1 MKRFPAWLPVVA
13 AFAFAAPV
21 APADAPFASWRA
33 HENRVSGHALHHP
46 PQWHAITRS
55 DGATIVSSVRLPDA
69 TRAPA
74 NVRLPPRTGAYVWL
88 FDYGRPVR
96 VSGER
101 RGIPRALGKPS
112 MHACGFGFGHS
123 LHFRLGGHQFHAFVR
138 LGRRP
143 LPATKA
149 RALRV
154 LSTLRLTRRAREV
167 ANIHTTSVLGRS
179 TRGRPI
185 RAWRIG
191 NPDSPRKILVVGCI
205 HGTECAGTSVTQ
217 RLVNLTFPIAADLW
231 VIQNLNPDGL
241 ALGVRQNGRGVDLN
255 RNFDSEW
262 KPIGRRWSPQYSGP
276 RPFSEPE
283 TRIVRDLILRV
294 RPRLTV
300 WFHQPQGLVRAWGRS
315 VPAARRYA
323 AAARTTYRSLRWPNG
338 TGPNWQN
345 QQLRG
350 GSSFVVEL
358 PPGPLSGAAADR
370 HAAAILRLAQ

>member
-1 MKRFPAWLPVVA
+1 MKRLGAALTVVA
-13 AFAFAAPV
+13 PLVFAAPV
-21 APADAPFASWRA
+21 APADAPVASWRT
-33 HENRVSGHALHHP
+33 HENRVSGHALRHP
-46 PQWHAITRS
+46 TPWHALTRS
-55 DGATIVSSVRLPDA
+55 DGATIVSSVRLRDPL
-69 TRAPA
+69 RAPA
-74 NVRLPPRTGAYVWL
+74 NVRLPRGSGAYVWL

-96 VSGER
+96 VSGES
-101 RGIPRALGKPS
+101 RGIPRSLGKASVHP
-112 MHACGFGFGHS
+112 CGFGFGHN
-123 LHFRLGGHQFHAFVR
+123 LHFRLGGHQFHAFVK
-138 LGRRP
+138 LGPRP

-149 RALRV
+149 RVLRV

-167 ANIHTTSVLGRS
+167 ANVHTRHVLGRS

-191 NPDSPRKILVVGCI
+191 NPRSARKILVVGCI
-205 HGTECAGTSVTQ
+205 HGSECAGTSVTQ

-276 RPFSEPE
+276 RPFSERE
-283 TRIVRDLILRV
+283 TRIARDLILRV
-294 RPRLTV
+294 RPQVTI

-315 VPAARRYA
+315 VAV
-323 AAARTTYRSLRWPNG
+323 ARTYAGAAGMRYRSLRWPNG

-345 QQLRG
+345 QRLRAT
-350 GSSFVVEL
+350 SFVVEL